1 MDPQPVISIV
11 GRANV
16 GKSTL
21 YNRLTRSRDAI
32 VDDFPGVTRD
42 RMVGKGVLGNTA
54 YWIVDTGGY
63 EHQDASAMQ
72 TLMQQQFLM
81 AVEDSDAI
89 ILVVDG
95 RAGLNIS
102 DEELVNVLRSLTVPL
117 YVAVN
122 KSEGLDPDVATAEFH
137 QLGIG
142 AELFA
147 VSAKQGN
154 GIKVMMDAVLKFAA
168 EGCVEECDADADRPK
183 VAILGKPNVGKSTL
197 VNRLLGE
204 NRMIVSDI
212 AGTTR
217 DSVATPYSREGRAY
231 YLIDTAGVRRKSR
244 VSEKIEKISI
254 VKTLQTLQRAQVI
267 ILVVDAKIGIT
278 EQDASLAGLVR
289 EHGRSMVLA
298 VNKWDGLEPH
308 HKDKVRRGL
317 RRGLPFLD
325 SVPVL
330 FISAKHGS
338 GVGRI
343 IPAVDRAY
351 DSAMADL
358 GTAKLNVLLRRAVE
372 AQPPPRVG
380 HNQIKLKY
388 AHQGGKNPPT
398 VVIHGNLLHKV
409 PESYKRYLASS
420 ISKGFKLTGTR
431 VNLWFRTSSNPYL
444 HGSSR
449 AH

>member
-1 MDPQPVISIV
+1 MNPQPVISIV

-21 YNRLTRSRDAI
+21 YNRLTGSRDAI
-32 VDDFPGVTRD
+32 VDDLPGVTRD
-42 RMVGKGVLGNTA
+42 RMVGKGVLGDTA

-63 EHQDASAMQ
+63 EHQDASVMQ
-72 TLMQQQFLM
+72 VLMHQQFLL

-95 RAGLNIS
+95 RAGLSIA
-102 DEELVNVLRSLTVPL
+102 DEELANVLRSLTVPL

-122 KSEGLDPDVATAEFH
+122 KSEGVEPDVASAEFH
-137 QLGIG
+137 RLGIG
-142 AELFA
+142 AEMFA
-147 VSAKQGN
+147 VSAKKGN
-154 GIKVMMDAVLKFAA
+154 GIKNMMDVILKTAA
-168 EGCVEECDADADRPK
+168 QGWVKESDEEADRPK

-217 DSVATPYSREGRAY
+217 DSVATPYSREGREY

-254 VKTLQTLQRAQVI
+254 VKTLQTLQRAHVI
-267 ILVVDAKIGIT
+267 ILVIDAKIGIT

-298 VNKWDGLEPH
+298 VNKWDGLDSH
-308 HKDKVRRGL
+308 QKDKIRRGL
-317 RRGLPFLD
+317 QRELPFLD
-325 SVPVL
+325 SVTVL

-380 HNQIKLKY
+380 RNQIKLKY

-398 VVIHGNLLHKV
+398 VVIHGNLLNKV
-409 PESYKRYLASS
+409 PESYKRYLANS

-431 VNLWFRTSSNPYL
+431 VNLWFKTSNNPYL
-444 HGSSR
+444 RGSSR

>member
-1 MDPQPVISIV
+1 MNSQPVISIV

-32 VDDFPGVTRD
+32 VDDLPGVTRD
-42 RMVGKGVLGNTA
+42 RMVGKGILGDTA
-54 YWIVDTGGY
+54 YWVVDTGGY
-63 EHQDASAMQ
+63 EHQATSTIQ
-72 TLMQQQFLM
+72 TLMQQQFLL

-95 RAGLNIS
+95 RSGLSIA
-102 DEELVNVLRSLTVPL
+102 DEELVNALRSLTAPL

-122 KSEGLDPDVATAEFH
+122 KTEGVDPDVATAEFH
-137 QLGIG
+137 RLGIG

-147 VSAKQGN
+147 VSARQGN
-154 GIKVMMDAVLKFAA
+154 GTRKMMNAILKSVA
-168 EGCVEECDADADRPK
+168 EGCAQDGDAEADRPK

-204 NRMIVSDI
+204 NRMIVSAT

-217 DSVATPYSREGRAY
+217 DSVATPYSREGRQY
-231 YLIDTAGVRRKSR
+231 YLIDTAGIRRKSR
-244 VSEKIEKISI
+244 VSEKLEKISI
-254 VKTLQTLQRAQVI
+254 VKTLQTLQRAQVV
-267 ILVVDAKIGIT
+267 ILVVDAKAGIT
-278 EQDASLAGLVR
+278 EQDAALAGLVR

-308 HKDKVRRGL
+308 QKDKVRRGL
-317 RRGLPFLD
+317 ERGLPFLD

-338 GVGRI
+338 GVGKI
-343 IPAVDRAY
+343 FPAVDRAY

-358 GTAKLNVLLRRAVE
+358 GTAKLNVVLRRAVE

-380 HNQIKLKY
+380 RNQIKLKY

-398 VVIHGNLLHKV
+398 VVIHGNSVNKV

-420 ISKGFKLTGTR
+420 IGKGFKLTGTR
-431 VNLWFRTSSNPYL
+431 VNLWFKTSSNPYL
-444 HGSSR
+444 RGSSR
-449 AH
+449 AN